1 MAGLVAAVCELALAP
16 PLGPPALSSTSFRC
30 VESASFLPNLF
41 SGSLATLDLDSG
53 VVTCRCWMLPLGL
66 RPGGLEACWVPR
78 GRGRRGGVRRSPV
91 CPLSSRGPAEQEVAG
106 VDLGSRRAGACAAWG
121 RDSCSSASHW
131 TDTARYRYRRT
142 EILEGK
148 LGIWI
153 GREMS

>member
-1 MAGLVAAVCELALAP
+1 MR
-16 PLGPPALSSTSFRC
+16 GPQGAWPK
-30 VESASFLPNLF
+30 
-41 SGSLATLDLDSG
+41 
-53 VVTCRCWMLPLGL
+53 
-66 RPGGLEACWVPR
+66 
-78 GRGRRGGVRRSPV
+78 GRGAEVAV
-91 CPLSSRGPAEQEVAG
+91 CPLSSKGPTEQEVAG

>member
-41 SGSLATLDLDSG
+41 SGSLATLDSG

-66 RPGGLEACWVPR
+66 RPGGLEACGVPR

-91 CPLSSRGPAEQEVAG
+91 CPLSSRGPTEQEVAG
-106 VDLGSRRAGACAAWG
+106 VEFGEQESWRMRRVGEG
-121 RDSCSSASHW
+121 QLLLRLTLDRHSPVPVPQNRDFRGETGNLDW
-131 TDTARYRYRRT
+131 P
-142 EILEGK
+142 
-148 LGIWI
+148 
-153 GREMS
+153 

>member
-41 SGSLATLDLDSG
+41 SGSLATLDSG
-53 VVTCRCWMLPLGL
+53 VVTCRCCRWVCG
-66 RPGGLEACWVPR
+66 PGGLEACGVPR